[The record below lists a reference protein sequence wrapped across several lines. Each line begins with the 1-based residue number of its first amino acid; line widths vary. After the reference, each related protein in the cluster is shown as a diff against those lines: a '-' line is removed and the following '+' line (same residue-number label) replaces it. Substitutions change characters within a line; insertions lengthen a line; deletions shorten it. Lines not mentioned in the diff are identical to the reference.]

1 MKILLALM
9 LGFTI
14 TACST
19 AKKECEPCFSH
30 ADCAGTMNCH
40 SRPME
45 DGSVRNVCVDTSKML
60 TCPVPQ

>member
-14 TACST
+14 VACST

-45 DGSVRNVCVDTSKML
+45 DGSVRNVCVDTSKTI

>member
-1 MKILLALM
+1 MKILLALI

-14 TACST
+14 VACST

-45 DGSVRNVCVDTSKML
+45 DGSVRNVCVDTSKMT